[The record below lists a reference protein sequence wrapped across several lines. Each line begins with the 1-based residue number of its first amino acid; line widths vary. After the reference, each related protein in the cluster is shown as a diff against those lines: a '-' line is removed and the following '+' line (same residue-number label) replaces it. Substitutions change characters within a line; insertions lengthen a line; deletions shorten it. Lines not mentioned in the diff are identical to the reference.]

1 MQEKSTTNWQ
11 SSTGICNDMPMES
24 EKQNCSRKRRV
35 AEETKSD
42 KQRKQA

>member
-1 MQEKSTTNWQ
+1 MQEKSTTYWQ